1 MVSWR
6 NATGFL
12 ATVTLAA
19 LLAACGQSGTTAGS
33 TGAEPSPAPAQRADA
48 PPPQPVVMNSVG
60 LPDFSGL
67 VENLGPAVVNVATVG
82 RIVTNTEDM
91 PGFAPGDPMYD
102 FFKRFGF
109 GDPRGRSH
117 PPVPLRGEG
126 SGFVVSPD
134 GYILTNAHVVNDASE
149 VTVRMTDRREYSA
162 KVIGVDERTDVAVL
176 KIEATDLPF
185 VRFGDPEAL
194 KVGEW
199 VVAIGSPF
207 GFENSVTAG
216 IVSAKSRSLPGDAY
230 TPFIQT
236 DVAVNPGNSG
246 GPLFN
251 LQGEVVGINSQIY
264 SRTGGYQGVSF
275 AIPIDVAVSVRD
287 QLVANGR
294 VERGRIGVTIQDVNQ
309 ALADSFGL
317 DRPQGA
323 LVSSV
328 EKGGPAEDAG
338 VKTGDVILAVND
350 RAVEHSGELPAIVAA
365 IKPGTRATVTV
376 WRDKSK
382 RDLTIKVAEL
392 EQERVARV
400 DGKPGVEGGK
410 LGLAVRPLSPAERQE
425 AETDG
430 RLLVEDVE
438 GPAALAGVQSGD
450 IILAVNGRQV
460 DTVKSLREAVDQ
472 SGSTVA
478 LLIQR
483 GEAQIYVP
491 VRVG

>member
-6 NATGFL
+6 NASGL
-12 ATVTLAA
+12 LVTLTATA
-19 LLAACGQSGTTAGS
+19 LLAACGQQGAAKGTTEAK
-33 TGAEPSPAPAQRADA
+33 AAPAPAAQAAA
-48 PPPQPVVMNSVG
+48 PPPQPVVMNSAG

-67 VENLGPAVVNVATVG
+67 VEHLGPAVVNVATVG
-82 RIVTNTEDM
+82 RIVTSTDDM
-91 PGFAPGDPMYD
+91 PGMSPGDPMYD

-126 SGFVVSPD
+126 SGFIVSSD
-134 GYILTNAHVVNDASE
+134 GYILTNAHVVADASE
-149 VTVRMTDRREYSA
+149 VTVRMTDRREYPA
-162 KVIGVDERTDVAVL
+162 KVVGVDERTDVAVL
-176 KIEATDLPF
+176 KIDAKNLPF
-185 VRFGDPEAL
+185 VSFGNPESL

-251 LQGEVVGINSQIY
+251 LKGEVVGINSQIY

-275 AIPIDVAVSVRD
+275 AIPIDVAVNVRD
-287 QLVANGR
+287 QLIAHGR

-328 EKGGPAEDAG
+328 EKGGPADDAG
-338 VKTGDVILAVND
+338 VKVGDVILAVNGQ
-350 RAVEHSGELPAIVAA
+350 AVEQSGELPSVVAA
-365 IKPGTRATVTV
+365 IKPGTQATLTV
-376 WRDKSK
+376 WRDRSK
-382 RDLTIKVAEL
+382 KDLRVKVGEL
-392 EQERVARV
+392 QPERVAKA
-400 DGKPGVEGGK
+400 DDPQGSEGGK
-410 LGLAVRPLSPAERQE
+410 LGLAVRPLSPAERQQADTE
-425 AETDG
+425 G

-460 DTVKSLREAVDQ
+460 DSIKGLRDAVDQ
-472 SGSTVA
+472 SGNTVA

-483 GEAQIYVP
+483 GEAQIFVP
-491 VRVG
+491 VKVG

>member
-1 MVSWR
+1 
-6 NATGFL
+6 
-12 ATVTLAA
+12 
-19 LLAACGQSGTTAGS
+19 
-33 TGAEPSPAPAQRADA
+33 
-48 PPPQPVVMNSVG
+48 
-60 LPDFSGL
+60 
-67 VENLGPAVVNVATVG
+67 
-82 RIVTNTEDM
+82 
-91 PGFAPGDPMYD
+91 
-102 FFKRFGF
+102 
-109 GDPRGRSH
+109 
-117 PPVPLRGEG
+117 
-126 SGFVVSPD
+126 
-134 GYILTNAHVVNDASE
+134 
-149 VTVRMTDRREYSA
+149 
-162 KVIGVDERTDVAVL
+162 
-176 KIEATDLPF
+176 
-185 VRFGDPEAL
+185 
-194 KVGEW
+194 

-251 LQGEVVGINSQIY
+251 LKGEVVGINSQIY

-328 EKGGPAEDAG
+328 EKDGPADDAG
-338 VKTGDVILAVND
+338 IKVGDVLLAVNG
-350 RAVEHSGELPAIVAA
+350 RAVEHSGELPSIVAA
-365 IKPGTRATVTV
+365 IKPESRATITI

-382 RDLTIKVAEL
+382 QDLTIKVGEL
-392 EQERVARV
+392 EQERVARA
-400 DGKPGVEGGK
+400 DARQGAEGGK
-410 LGLAVRPLSPAERQE
+410 LGLAVRPLSPTERQD